1 MISLKKIIAF
11 GAAIG
16 LAGGIIVGA
25 SQVSYADVQDVFQG
39 KGWFKHAGFFKH
51 HKEVQDKR
59 MEKLLERIGTYLGM
73 KSEDVK
79 KIMQQEM
86 IPPRQLA
93 VVAVIAKKSNHS
105 LTNVISTI
113 KSKQSWQEVLS
124 TYQLKKEDV
133 WQELKKRFPGVNW
146 KLYFLKNH
154 PAVMFDV
161 LAKYLGRTPADI
173 QNALYHSHV
182 HPEGAVAAAVLSK
195 ASGKS
200 YEDVL
205 ALKVQKK
212 TWDEVAQALHV
223 DKSKADEAH
232 KQLQDLLQQEVKNWR
247 SQFQDQNQD
256 QN

>member
-1 MISLKKIIAF
+1 MISFKKIIAF

-25 SQVSYADVQDVFQG
+25 SQVSYADVQDAFQG
-39 KGWFKHAGFFKH
+39 KGGIKHVGFFKD
-51 HKEVQDKR
+51 HKAQQGKR
-59 MEKLLERIGTYLGM
+59 LEKLFERIGTYLGM
-73 KSEDVK
+73 KPEDVK

-86 IPPRQLA
+86 IPSRQLA
-93 VVAVIAKKSNHS
+93 VAAVIAKKSNHS
-105 LTNVISTI
+105 LTDVIATI

-133 WQELKKRFPGVNW
+133 RQELKNLFPDVNR
-146 KLYFLKNH
+146 KHHFLKKH
-154 PAVMFDV
+154 PALMFDV

-173 QNALYHSHV
+173 QNALYHSRV
-182 HPEGAVAAAVLSK
+182 HPEGAVKAAILSK
-195 ASGKS
+195 ASGKR

-205 ALKVQKK
+205 ALKAQKK

-223 DKSKADEAH
+223 DKANADEAH
-232 KQLQDLLQQEVKNWR
+232 KQLQDLLKQEVKNWR